1 MSNASSSSNAASTPQ
16 AYATAYHAPVM
27 ATEVCDGLI
36 TTPTGCYVDAT
47 AGGGG
52 HTAALLD
59 ALAPTGQVIA
69 IDQDPEALRAVRH
82 RLADAVEA
90 DRLHLIR
97 GNFRA
102 LPTLLRDAGHPS
114 IDGLLLDLG
123 VSSHQI
129 DAPARGF
136 SFQSEG
142 PLDMRMNPEGRL
154 TAHAIV
160 NQWSHGDLAR
170 VLSRYGEERY
180 AGALAGAILDA
191 RPLDTTADLAAV
203 IRDEVPGHVVTK
215 TLARVFQGLRI
226 AVNGELEALEAV
238 LHDSVDLLPPGRRI
252 AVLSYHSLEDRRAKR
267 FLRYGNLEG
276 TPKRDLYGTLIAPF
290 VPVDASPQT
299 AAETEIEANPRAR
312 SARLRIAERQ
322 STQDMGPPMP

>member
-1 MSNASSSSNAASTPQ
+1 MSNAASTPSESSPAQ

-27 ATEVCDGLI
+27 AAEVCEGLL

-52 HTAALLD
+52 HTKALLD
-59 ALAPTGQVIA
+59 ALDSGGRVIA
-69 IDQDPEALRAVRH
+69 IDQDPEALTAVRN
-82 RLADAVEA
+82 RLPEAIDAG
-90 DRLHLIR
+90 RLQLLR
-97 GNFRA
+97 GNFRRLPA
-102 LPTLLRDAGHPS
+102 LLGQMGIST

-129 DAPARGF
+129 DVPDRGF
-136 SFQSEG
+136 SFQDEG
-142 PLDMRMNPEGRL
+142 PLDMRMDPEGRL
-154 TAHAIV
+154 TARTIV
-160 NQWSHGDLAR
+160 NEWSHGDLAR
-170 VLSRYGEERY
+170 VLQRYGEERY

-191 RPLDTTADLAAV
+191 RPLETTADLATA
-203 IRDEVPGHVVTK
+203 IRNEVPSHVATK

-226 AVNGELEALEAV
+226 AVNGELEALETV
-238 LHDSVDLLPPGRRI
+238 LHDSVELLPPGRRI
-252 AVLSYHSLEDRRAKR
+252 AVLSYHSLEDRRTKR

-290 VPVDASPQT
+290 EPIDASPQT
-299 AAETEIEANPRAR
+299 ALAAEVEANPRAR

-322 STQDMGPPMP
+322 SNEDVGPAMP